1 MPSNRL
7 TKEELRHDPF
17 VDTTARATAYLQKN
31 FMAVL
36 VGVAAVAVIVV
47 VGVFIM
53 QSRQSSQVQA
63 ARSLFAVQSAYS
75 SGQYSE
81 ALLQMDELL
90 GRFGGTREGRDALYI
105 AGASHLALGEHDD
118 AVARFESYLDVASSG
133 QYATS
138 ARLGLGL
145 AYEGMGDYERAIE
158 QLSAVREAVP
168 IESPESV
175 QASLSEARAL
185 QSLGRI
191 DEAIAVLTPLASVED
206 FSSRQEIE
214 NQLTTLEALR

>member
-1 MPSNRL
+1 MSSNRL
-7 TKEELRHDPF
+7 TKEELRHDAF
-17 VDTTARATAYLQKN
+17 VDSTARATAYLQKN

-36 VGVAAVAVIVV
+36 VGLAAVAVVVIVA
-47 VGVFIM
+47 VFIM

-63 ARSLFAVQSAYS
+63 ARTLFAVQSAYS

-90 GRFGGTREGRDALYI
+90 GRFGGTDQGRDALYL
-105 AGASHLALGEHDD
+105 AGASHLALGEHED
-118 AVARFESYLDVASSG
+118 AIMRFESYLDVASAG

-145 AYEGMGDYERAIE
+145 AYEGQGDNELAVENFR
-158 QLSAVREAVP
+158 AVREAVP
-168 IESPESV
+168 VESPEAV
-175 QASLSEARAL
+175 QASLGEARVL
-185 QSLGRI
+185 QKMGRI
-191 DEAIAVLTPLASVED
+191 DDAIAVLTPLTDVDD
-206 FSSRQEIE
+206 FSSRQEIQ

>member
-1 MPSNRL
+1 MSSNRL
-7 TKEELRHDPF
+7 TKEELRHDAF

-36 VGVAAVAVIVV
+36 VGVAALAVIII
-47 VGVFIM
+47 VGVFIV

-63 ARSLFAVQSAYS
+63 SRALFSVQMAYS

-81 ALLQMDELL
+81 ALLRMDELL
-90 GRFGGTREGRDALYI
+90 GRFGGTQEGRDALYL
-105 AGASHLALGEHDD
+105 AGASHLALGEHED
-118 AVARFESYLDVASSG
+118 AVQRFESYLDVASTG

-145 AYEGMGDYERAIE
+145 ALEGSGDLEGAVAQFR
-158 QLSAVREAVP
+158 AVREAVA
-168 IESPESV
+168 IETPEAV
-175 QASLSEARAL
+175 QSATAEARAL

-191 DEAIAVLTPLASVED
+191 DEAIAVLTPLADVEE

>member
-1 MPSNRL
+1 MNRL

-36 VGVAAVAVIVV
+36 VGVAALLVIVL

-63 ARSLFAVQSAYS
+63 ARALFAVQTAYS
-75 SGQYSE
+75 SGQYNE

-90 GRFGGTREGRDALYI
+90 GRFGGTREGRDALYL
-105 AGASHLALGEHDD
+105 AGASHLALGENED
-118 AVARFESYLDVASSG
+118 AIARFESYLEAASTG

-145 AYEGMGDYERAIE
+145 AHEAAGSPELAIE
-158 QLSAVREAVP
+158 FLRGVREEVAV
-168 IESPESV
+168 ESPESV

-191 DEAIAVLTPLASVED
+191 DEAIAVLQPLAEVED
-206 FSSRQEIE
+206 FSSRQEIQS
-214 NQLTTLEALR
+214 QLTTLEALR